1 MTPTPRQMGKTRYR
15 RTEAQS
21 GRASEAC
28 RAQPRVRQRARP
40 RHDRFIAGPD
50 RRAHHGGPAARW
62 RAEGQRRSIG
72 RHGRNVTGHADLQ
85 HRSPAPYV
93 CRTVGRGALSR
104 LPQDAPPRLRR
115 ESGRRCPS
123 ETDFYA
129 IVESATPP
137 GILPRCYEAFTA
149 ADGAWRLLLED
160 LTATHEALG
169 DWPIPSTVE
178 QSDRIIDAHARFHAH
193 WWDDARLGESVGAF
207 LDTSGALNRHLT
219 SFAKDF
225 STFVDRLGD
234 RLSPEHKALYERLL
248 AAAPRL
254 LARYSSHRNL
264 TIVHGD
270 AHVWNVMMPRDPGQV
285 DFRLIDWDGWR
296 VDQATDDLAYM
307 IALFWPAERRRRPER
322 RALERYH
329 ATLLAHGVGGYGF
342 DALWQDYRYSVLWQC
357 ATPVWQ
363 SVPGSG
369 GPTWSA
375 SWSRSTSSA
384 SAT

>member
-1 MTPTPRQMGKTRYR
+1 MG
-15 RTEAQS
+15 
-21 GRASEAC
+21 
-28 RAQPRVRQRARP
+28 
-40 RHDRFIAGPD
+40 
-50 RRAHHGGPAARW
+50 
-62 RAEGQRRSIG
+62 
-72 RHGRNVTGHADLQ
+72 
-85 HRSPAPYV
+85 
-93 CRTVGRGALSR
+93 R
-104 LPQDAPPRLRR
+104 LGFA
-115 ESGRRCPS
+115 
-123 ETDFYA
+123 
-129 IVESATPP
+129 
-137 GILPRCYEAFTA
+137 EAFTA
-149 ADGAWRLLLED
+149 ADGAWLLLLED

-207 LDTSGALNRHLT
+207 LDTSGALNRHLA

-285 DFRLIDWDGWR
+285 GLRLIDWDGWR

-307 IALFWPAERRRRPER
+307 IALFWPAERRRRLER

-363 SVPGSG
+363 AAHKLGPWIWWPNLERVVSDAGTGLARGVKLLNEARSG
-369 GPTWSA
+369 TPHDPEQSPSEQVQNGLDVFHTEREMQRIVSA
-375 SWSRSTSSA
+375 SELIRGGT
-384 SAT
+384 